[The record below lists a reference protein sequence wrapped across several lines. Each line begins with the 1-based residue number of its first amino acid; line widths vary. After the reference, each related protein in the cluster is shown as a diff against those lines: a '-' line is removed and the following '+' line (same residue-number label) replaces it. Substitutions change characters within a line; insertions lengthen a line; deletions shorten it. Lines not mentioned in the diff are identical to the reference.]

1 MWVFKVY
8 HKTRVL
14 DLEMLLL
21 ILHDLKIKGISQII
35 NYNTFGY
42 EEIILADIYISINF
56 NQITAFLGIKHT
68 VLNQICRHARN

>member
-1 MWVFKVY
+1 MATAIAVY
-8 HKTRVL
+8 GMRTRHQDVGVL

-42 EEIILADIYISINF
+42 EEVILADIY
-56 NQITAFLGIKHT
+56 
-68 VLNQICRHARN
+68 LN